1 MKKYGLTVGALPFLP
16 PKEVDLEKLIIAI
29 GEAMKGNL
37 MQCLTCGRK
46 FVPAKDC
53 LNYSTGKWDKH
64 SYKFDC
70 MCDNPKLRFS
80 RG

>member
-1 MKKYGLTVGALPFLP
+1 
-16 PKEVDLEKLIIAI
+16 
-29 GEAMKGNL
+29 